1 MKTSRSDQ
9 PAQIPDSGKIQP
21 VLSTNS
27 PAGSSKIPGDG
38 FCSLKYPWESD
49 YRFMVGWGFAF
60 GRGFVILLWSIVWAI
75 IAGIIAVLI
84 TGGTLA
90 GVIRDPT
97 AVASNPFGFL
107 AAFFLGIFLSVL
119 IAIIGLYASIVKV
132 AVDGALSQ
140 LEKSGQYS
148 KGSYSTGSQSMGSQP
163 TLVAPAMRKFCANC
177 GNALQ
182 GGTMKCSNCGASL

>member
-84 TGGTLA
+84 TAGTLS
-90 GVIRDPT
+90 GGICGSPS
-97 AVASNPFGFL
+97 VASQPFC
-107 AAFFLGIFLSVL
+107 FLGAVFFRIFLSVL

-140 LEKSGQYS
+140 
-148 KGSYSTGSQSMGSQP
+148 
-163 TLVAPAMRKFCANC
+163 
-177 GNALQ
+177 
-182 GGTMKCSNCGASL
+182 

>member
-60 GRGFVILLWSIVWAI
+60 GSGFVILLWSIVWPI

-84 TGGTLA
+84 TGGKPHWPACVSPSLHSHTL
-90 GVIRDPT
+90 
-97 AVASNPFGFL
+97 
-107 AAFFLGIFLSVL
+107 
-119 IAIIGLYASIVKV
+119 
-132 AVDGALSQ
+132 
-140 LEKSGQYS
+140 
-148 KGSYSTGSQSMGSQP
+148 
-163 TLVAPAMRKFCANC
+163 
-177 GNALQ
+177 
-182 GGTMKCSNCGASL
+182 